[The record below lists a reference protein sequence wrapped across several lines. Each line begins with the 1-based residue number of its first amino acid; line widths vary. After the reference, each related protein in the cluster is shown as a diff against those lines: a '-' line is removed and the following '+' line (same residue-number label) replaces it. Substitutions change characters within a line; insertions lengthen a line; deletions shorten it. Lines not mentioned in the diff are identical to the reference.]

1 VVAINFYLINID
13 MEFKGRIA
21 KVLPMRSG
29 TSQRGNEWKAL
40 PFVFEY
46 FENETDRY
54 ADSVLVETFDTNII
68 DGLLSMC
75 TKNPDGTPVVKDGA
89 YDLIREIHCICGFGH
104 KIRTF
109 TNQNG
114 ETKTMNEIRLY
125 KLESIKEDKGT
136 QKPVQPANI
145 QQPTTTPQTVL
156 GGPQTPPF
164 PPFGSPINQGAN
176 DDDLPF

>member
-1 VVAINFYLINID
+1 

-125 KLESIKEDKGT
+125 KLESIKDEKRRTEARTARKYPAAYNYTADCIRRPT
-136 QKPVQPANI
+136 NATIPAIWKPH
-145 QQPTTTPQTVL
+145 
-156 GGPQTPPF
+156 
-164 PPFGSPINQGAN
+164 
-176 DDDLPF
+176 